1 VVGVIRTTLTAP
13 VEAVVSRESGPS
25 RAGDRGAIL
34 IGVAAIAL
42 ASFVFGASL
51 PTQFRLV
58 NIGPVGAGL
67 LVASGVLSIVS
78 GILRRRLLRLIAG
91 VLLMLGALTQVVGL
105 ALSTRPLGGDA
116 STMAVVGGLGI
127 GILSLSLIASPSSPP
142 HKPTKGR
149 Q

>member
-13 VEAVVSRESGPS
+13 VEAVVSRESDPS
-25 RAGDRGAIL
+25 GAGDRGAIL

-42 ASFVFGASL
+42 AGFVFGAPL

-142 HKPTKGR
+142 ARTDQR
-149 Q
+149 